1 MLWNNVIS
9 RLKFIT
15 RQFFFKYDGCQK
27 TYTYYLQRPH
37 GIKRS
42 DEWQQL
48 VLIVLKGSVMVNLWI
63 ERANKLGNLKDFFM
77 HVLNKFCLTIYIS
90 LNRNFKLFLG
100 RESPTQLRR
109 NTVKTGEQ
117 TVNSPSISQITI
129 FYLMVEYVHVAIK
142 TTFLIVLHSWPNFQ
156 VLVFR

>member
-1 MLWNNVIS
+1 
-9 RLKFIT
+9 
-15 RQFFFKYDGCQK
+15 
-27 TYTYYLQRPH
+27 
-37 GIKRS
+37 
-42 DEWQQL
+42 
-48 VLIVLKGSVMVNLWI
+48 
-63 ERANKLGNLKDFFM
+63 M

-142 TTFLIVLHSWPNFQ
+142 TTFLIVLHS
-156 VLVFR
+156 